1 MLHCLIRESEK
12 RVNLGRQYDFDTLF
26 PLACEAMETQLQRL
40 GKKWAAICTWTEQ
53 QWLVLQDL
61 LLKWQ
66 NFSEEQAKFS
76 DWLAEKEGILGTMME
91 SDLTDPDTVIKQVK
105 DLKVGLNRE
114 KEERKVL
121 HNLRYIDSVIFSQ
134 MLSLASL
141 YI

>member
-1 MLHCLIRESEK
+1 
-12 RVNLGRQYDFDTLF
+12 
-26 PLACEAMETQLQRL
+26 METQLQRL

-141 YI
+141 YIHIADV

>member
-1 MLHCLIRESEK
+1 MHCLIRESEK
-12 RVNLGRQYDFDTLF
+12 RVNLGRQYDFDRDTLF

-105 DLKVGLNRE
+105 DLKVGLNKTERRK
-114 KEERKVL
+114 KERC
-121 HNLRYIDSVIFSQ
+121 YIIYGILTRSF
-134 MLSLASL
+134 LTRC
-141 YI
+141 

>member
-1 MLHCLIRESEK
+1 MKKNGATTTQQFKGNRW
-12 RVNLGRQYDFDTLF
+12 VLF
-26 PLACEAMETQLQRL
+26 LAACEAMESQLQRL

-105 DLKVGLNRE
+105 DLKVSPPEKNSTVHDQPIPLNMA
-114 KEERKVL
+114 L
-121 HNLRYIDSVIFSQ
+121 
-134 MLSLASL
+134 
-141 YI
+141 

>member
-1 MLHCLIRESEK
+1 M
-12 RVNLGRQYDFDTLF
+12 NLCRKYNFVRDILF

-141 YI
+141 YIHIADV

>member
-1 MLHCLIRESEK
+1 M
-12 RVNLGRQYDFDTLF
+12 NLCRKYNFVRDILF

-105 DLKVGLNRE
+105 DLKVGLSRE

>member
-1 MLHCLIRESEK
+1 M
-12 RVNLGRQYDFDTLF
+12 NLCRKYNFVRDILF

>member
-1 MLHCLIRESEK
+1 M
-12 RVNLGRQYDFDTLF
+12 NLSRKYNFVRDILF

>member
-1 MLHCLIRESEK
+1 M
-12 RVNLGRQYDFDTLF
+12 NLCRKYNFVRDILF

-134 MLSLASL
+134 MVSLASL

>member
-1 MLHCLIRESEK
+1 M
-12 RVNLGRQYDFDTLF
+12 NLCRKYDFDRDILF

-121 HNLRYIDSVIFSQ
+121 HNLRYIDSVIFGQ
-134 MLSLASL
+134 MLKLSKL
-141 YI
+141 IHITDV

>member
-1 MLHCLIRESEK
+1 MC
-12 RVNLGRQYDFDTLF
+12 RQYEFDRDILF

-105 DLKVGLNRE
+105 DLKVGLNKTERRK
-114 KEERKVL
+114 KERCFII
-121 HNLRYIDSVIFSQ
+121 YIDSVIFGQ
-134 MLSLASL
+134 MLKLSKLIHIADV
-141 YI
+141 

>member
-1 MLHCLIRESEK
+1 MCRK
-12 RVNLGRQYDFDTLF
+12 YDFDRDILF

-105 DLKVGLNRE
+105 DLKVGLN
-114 KEERKVL
+114 KTERRKKK
-121 HNLRYIDSVIFSQ
+121 RCYIIYIESVI
-134 MLSLASL
+134 LARC
-141 YI
+141 

>member
-1 MLHCLIRESEK
+1 
-12 RVNLGRQYDFDTLF
+12 
-26 PLACEAMETQLQRL
+26 METQLQRL

-105 DLKVGLNRE
+105 DLKVDLTQFDPNRE
-114 KEERKVL
+114 KEEKKCYII
-121 HNLRYIDSVIFSQ
+121 YIDFVI
-134 MLSLASL
+134 LARC
-141 YI
+141 